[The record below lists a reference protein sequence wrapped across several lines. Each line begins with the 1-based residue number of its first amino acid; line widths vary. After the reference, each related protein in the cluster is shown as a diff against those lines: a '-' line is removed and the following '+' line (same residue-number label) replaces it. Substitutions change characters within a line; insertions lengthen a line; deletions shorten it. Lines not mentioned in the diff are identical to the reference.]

1 MLPNIKIGCSGHFK
15 NLEVLDSK
23 GNVKRSIRGPN
34 NLITDIGLNRLNAPN
49 DGDVYSFCRVGT
61 GNSIP
66 LPTNT
71 NLDNQ
76 VASAG
81 VALAT
86 YSQGVNIAEGYMWCR
101 IVWTFELGAV
111 VANVSELATGWSAS
125 GNTIFSRALVLDPEG
140 NPTSITVLE
149 DEQLRVTWEHRRYW
163 QVSPSTGTIAN
174 EGNKGGSYNWEI
186 RPARVSQ
193 WEMSVGSQE
202 SRQIRGGQVGTFGST
217 INLQNTP
224 VGSAPP
230 TRILTAGAELS
241 AVTGSPVGGLANSSS
256 ESNIISTIHN
266 PGASVTARITMGVSV
281 FNNPN
286 GMAVFHIFLGGSGTT
301 TRGPSRMEYQMLID
315 PPIMK
320 TSEDYL
326 ELDVT
331 VEWGRYESA

>member
-49 DGDVYSFCRVGT
+49 NGDVYSFCRVGT
-61 GNSIP
+61 GNSTP

-71 NLDNQ
+71 NLDSQ

-125 GNTIFSRALVLDPEG
+125 GNSIFSRALVLDPEG
-140 NPTSITVLE
+140 NPTSITVLA

-163 QVSPSTGTIAN
+163 QSSPSTGTIVN
-174 EGNKGGSYNWEI
+174 EGNKGGAYNWEI

-193 WEMSVGSQE
+193 WTMSVGSNE
-202 SRQIRGGQVGTFGST
+202 SRRIQGGQVGTFMTAINT
-217 INLQNTP
+217 INSP

-230 TRILTAGAELS
+230 TRILTSGAELS
-241 AVTGSPVGGLANSSS
+241 EITGSPIGTPANSST
-256 ESNIISTIHN
+256 ENGIITTIHN
-266 PGASVTARITMGVSV
+266 PGASVTGRISMGVSV

-286 GMAVFHIFLGGSGTT
+286 GMAAFHLQLGGFGNT
-301 TRGPSRMEYQMLID
+301 TRGTSSMEYQMLID

-331 VEWGRYESA
+331 VEWERYEPT

>member
-49 DGDVYSFCRVGT
+49 NGDVYSFCRVGT
-61 GNSIP
+61 GNSTP

-111 VANVSELATGWSAS
+111 VANVSELATGWAAS
-125 GNTIFSRALVLDPEG
+125 GNSIFSRALVLDPEG
-140 NPTSITVLE
+140 SPTSITVLA

-163 QVSPSTGTIAN
+163 QSSPSTGTIAN
-174 EGNKGGSYNWEI
+174 EGNKGGVYNWEI
-186 RPARVSQ
+186 RPARVSK

-202 SRQIRGGQVGTFGST
+202 SRQIRGGQVGTFWTS
-217 INLQNTP
+217 ISASNVP

-241 AVTGSPVGGLANSSS
+241 AVTGSPVGDLANSSN
-256 ESNIISTIHN
+256 ETNIISTIHN

-281 FNNPN
+281 FNNPD
-286 GMAVFHIFLGGSGTT
+286 GMAAFHLLLGDIGTT